1 MHHCAAKLL
10 AIIIIIIAIII
21 IVIIITHA
29 TKCNYTIKFIRL
41 GSVRTLLV

>member
-10 AIIIIIIAIII
+10 AIIIIIAIII

>member
-10 AIIIIIIAIII
+10 AIIIIIAIII

-29 TKCNYTIKFIRL
+29 TKCNYTIKFIKL